1 MGPLQRSVFWKLCV
15 LYFLTAFMF
24 FADVFT
30 VNMMSCV
37 QPHERVDHNFTPN
50 CTDSIFA
57 EENDYTL
64 KNVTE
69 SVNSSG
75 YGEVELL
82 VYAQTLYMT
91 GLLLGCPVGGAFA
104 DRYGKQRLLV
114 VSAALQ
120 AVTALCSA
128 FSPYAGFHLAARC
141 AAGFMCCGIISSS
154 FSLGVEWSMPRYR
167 TWPPA
172 LLSFSFSLGMMGLA
186 GAAYLCS
193 TVKQL
198 YLSMAVPQLLCLP
211 LYLTIPESPKW
222 LFLKGKMEVVEQYQ
236 ARSQQDRRNLE
247 QLLGILGKEAQKPS
261 ETDIIQKR
269 HGDLVH
275 FKSPTI
281 LLRLFVTSYI
291 GLASALT
298 YYGICFNV
306 GSFGVDV
313 YLAQFFSGLSE
324 TPSLLMPFLL
334 GCWGRRPFSMMSLFL
349 SGSACLVSLL
359 ISRFSKLF
367 PTVIRQK
374 CVGAVSLWYR
384 LGCVANAVVDFRGG
398 IPLVAMLCYGSAPIL
413 GAGLCLL
420 LPETSGKPLPD
431 TVQDCE
437 AQGRRL
443 SAAPTGERAATRV
456 PLHRSLSVL
465 VMQLRFLASPV
476 YSSCNCH

>member
-104 DRYGKQRLLV
+104 DREDMGNSASWWSVLHCRRSRPCARPSPRTRASTWRLAV
-114 VSAALQ
+114 RRDSCAVGSSAA
-120 AVTALCSA
+120 ASV
-128 FSPYAGFHLAARC
+128 
-141 AAGFMCCGIISSS
+141 
-154 FSLGVEWSMPRYR
+154 W
-167 TWPPA
+167 
-172 LLSFSFSLGMMGLA
+172 
-186 GAAYLCS
+186 
-193 TVKQL
+193 
-198 YLSMAVPQLLCLP
+198 
-211 LYLTIPESPKW
+211 
-222 LFLKGKMEVVEQYQ
+222 
-236 ARSQQDRRNLE
+236 
-247 QLLGILGKEAQKPS
+247 LLGILGKEAQKPS

-359 ISRFSKLF
+359 ISRFSNVPALVMGFALMGKLCVQITTCVTILYTIELF

-443 SAAPTGERAATRV
+443 SAAPRWGEGGNAGPTPQKPFCVSHAAEV
-456 PLHRSLSVL
+456 PCVPCIFKL
-465 VMQLRFLASPV
+465 
-476 YSSCNCH
+476 